1 MNEDAKLYK
10 VSLFHHL
17 SAPAASFSKSTTKQ
31 SPQYERWNE
40 RKQNLAHSRTIK
52 QKSNVSG
59 LILKLIIFDVVR
71 HSIFCGLFRSL
82 FIVKIKATTLQ
93 DPNYILLTGEE
104 IFYC

>member
-71 HSIFCGLFRSL
+71 L
-82 FIVKIKATTLQ
+82 
-93 DPNYILLTGEE
+93 YILWFVQIIVHRQDKGYYIAGSKLHLVDR
-104 IFYC
+104 